1 MNSLQDQVVVIT
13 GASRGFGLAMASE
26 FQRVGAHVV
35 LSSRDEV
42 AVQQAIAKLPTPA
55 NAFGVKC
62 DVRDLTQVEQ
72 LARAAVSRFGKIDV
86 WINNAGVA
94 HRYAK
99 FLEIDPPDWRASI
112 ETNLIGA
119 YHGCRV
125 ALAQMLSR
133 RAGQIIN
140 ILGMGADRPA
150 PNQTGY
156 GASKAALM
164 RLTESLAQEYAD
176 SGVRI
181 CALRPGMMWTDML
194 AGAEGV
200 QTPELQ
206 KRMEWAMRVFGNPPS
221 LPAQFLVRLLERGV
235 TNGKSYQVVTPTMF
249 VPRMVG
255 EMLGAGKRNPRP
267 WE

>member
-1 MNSLQDQVVVIT
+1 
-13 GASRGFGLAMASE
+13 MASE
-26 FQRVGAHVV
+26 FQSAGARVA
-35 LSSRDEV
+35 LSSRDAD
-42 AVQQAIAKLPTPA
+42 AVRRAIEKLPNPA

-62 DVRDLTQVEQ
+62 DVRELAQVEQ
-72 LARAAVSRFGKIDV
+72 LAQAAVSRFGRIDV

-99 FLEIDPPDWRASI
+99 FLEIAPPDWRASI

-164 RLTESLAQEYAD
+164 RLTESLALEYAD
-176 SGVRI
+176 TGVAI
-181 CALRPGMMWTDML
+181 CSVRPGMMWTDML
-194 AGAEGV
+194 TGAEGV
-200 QTPELQ
+200 QTPEMQ

-221 LPAQFLVRLLERGV
+221 VPAQFVVRLVERGGK
-235 TNGKSYQVVTPTMF
+235 NGKSYQVVKPTMF
-249 VPRMVG
+249 MPRMIS
-255 EMLGAGKRNPRP
+255 EMLGVGKRNPRP

>member
-1 MNSLQDQVVVIT
+1 MNSLQNQVVVIT
-13 GASRGFGLAMASE
+13 GSSRGFGLAMARE
-26 FQRVGAHVV
+26 FQNAGARVV
-35 LSSRDEV
+35 LSSRDQ
-42 AVQQAIAKLPTPA
+42 AAIQQAIAKLPNSA
-55 NAFGVKC
+55 NALGVVC
-62 DVRDLTQVEQ
+62 DVRELTQVEQ
-72 LARAAVSRFGKIDV
+72 LAQAAVARFGKIDV

-99 FLEIDPPDWRASI
+99 LLEVDPQDWRASI
-112 ETNLIGA
+112 ETNLVGA

-125 ALAQMLSR
+125 ALEQMLPY
-133 RAGQIIN
+133 RAGQIVN

-176 SGVRI
+176 NGVAI
-181 CALRPGMMWTDML
+181 CAVRPGMMWTDML
-194 AGAEGV
+194 TGAEGV
-200 QTPELQ
+200 QTPELHE
-206 KRMEWAMRVFGNPPS
+206 RMEWAMRVFGNPPQV
-221 LPAQFLVRLLERGV
+221 PAQFVARLIERG
-235 TNGKSYQVVTPTMF
+235 TASGKSYQVVKPTMF

-267 WE
+267 WS